1 MSINNVLLVDDDAN
15 IRMVTQMALEDV
27 AGWNVIAVSS
37 GEDAL
42 KTLAEAQPHV
52 ILLDMMMPGMDGVT
66 TFGRIKSDGFG
77 NIPVIFLT
85 AKVQP
90 SEIEQ
95 YVAQG
100 AAGVI
105 IKPFDPMKLANEIRR
120 ILQK

>member
-37 GEDAL
+37 GEYAL